1 MGSQKLNRNPKAEF
15 DNKKLLLSAML
26 LVSAIGIAWLAIR
39 EEPEINDEDERVSV
53 LNNEDAVN
61 KHLRK
66 TSQKIES
73 QKLNAQIENYTKTPS
88 LNGETSAV
96 YEASSQSL
104 DFKEDPRI
112 NELAATLGKERKIP
126 ETPKNPK
133 DIVQAQLYDQQK
145 WNEYNLSYRQA
156 YAQRFIEKAKKD
168 GWEVRL
174 NAEFKIIKAKRIKK
188 DDRPQLF
195 RDPAASSGATQSPH

>member
-1 MGSQKLNRNPKAEF
+1 MSRKNLNRLQEKEF
-15 DNKKLLLSAML
+15 DNKKLLLSIML
-26 LVSAIGIAWLAIR
+26 LVSAIGIAWFAIW
-39 EEPEINDEDERVSV
+39 EEPEINDEDERISV
-53 LNNEDAVN
+53 LNNEAAVN

-73 QKLNAQIENYTKTPS
+73 QKLNAQIENYTKMPD
-88 LNGETSAV
+88 LNGGTSA

-112 NELAATLGKERKIP
+112 KELTATLGKEKKIP
-126 ETPKNPK
+126 EIPKNPK

-168 GWEVRL
+168 GWEIRL
-174 NAEFKIIKAKRIKK
+174 NAEFKIIKAKKIKK

-195 RDPAASSGATQSPH
+195 RDPAASSSATQSPH